1 MDEKTVNKLTGEP
14 VSKEFRDVIRR
25 LNENIHVSQE
35 EINELPEIRY
45 AQLCVSKVKM
55 TNADIEERA
64 PIQQSVFNR
73 LQREV
78 KSAVIK
84 NDGRVQ
90 YDGEI
95 HCDKRLDIVIG
106 LPAAGK
112 SSALAEPL
120 SEFYKARI
128 IDCDEAKNRLPGF
141 DGGWGAGYVHI
152 ESQGISD
159 EQFCAAI
166 EKGENITYPR
176 VGADCKDLEKY
187 IRQAKNA
194 GYKVYV
200 HYNELDR
207 NKALARM
214 LSRFIETG
222 RYLAPNLIDG
232 KSEGIRSTYDELKR
246 SCCNE
251 PGKLI
256 DGFSHWDNDVPFGE
270 RPILKECSESCVD
283 FCKSERQTKRTET
296 RDNIIESEQIK
307 QLRDELA
314 QIKNELAQIK
324 KENVELKYSR
334 EITNTVFAQNP
345 ELRID
350 FRAKRDE
357 LFKTDI
363 PAKIRDKIVGI
374 FGKPPSTTEKATK
387 KPKSPKH

>member
-1 MDEKTVNKLTGEP
+1 MDDNTVNKLTGEP

-35 EINELPEIRY
+35 EINELPEIKY
-45 AQLCVSKVKM
+45 AQLCVSKVQM
-55 TNADIEERA
+55 TKADLEERK

-73 LQREV
+73 LQNEV
-78 KSAVIK
+78 NSAVTK
-84 NDGRVQ
+84 SDGTVS

-95 HCDKRLDIVIG
+95 RCEKRLDVVIG

-120 SEFYKARI
+120 SEFYKSRI
-128 IDCDEAKNRLPGF
+128 IDSDEAKKRLPGF
-141 DGGWGAGYVHI
+141 DGGWGAGYVHP
-152 ESQGISD
+152 ESQTVSD
-159 EQFCAAI
+159 KQFKAAI
-166 EKGENITYPR
+166 KKGENITYPR
-176 VGADCKDLEKY
+176 VGADCKDLMKY

-222 RYLAPNLIDG
+222 RYLAPNLING
-232 KSEGIRSTYDELKR
+232 KSEGIRNTYDELKR
-246 SCCNE
+246 SCCDE

-283 FCKSERQTKRTET
+283 FCKSERQTKRSET
-296 RDNIIESEQIK
+296 RLNPGESELIK
-307 QLRDELA
+307 QLRDEIA
-314 QIKNELAQIK
+314 QLKTELVK
-324 KENVELKYSR
+324 MKYSL

-345 ELRID
+345 ELRSA

-357 LFKTDI
+357 LLKTDI
-363 PAKIRDKIVGI
+363 PAKIREKI
-374 FGKPPSTTEKATK
+374 FGKKPSTTEKATK

>member
-1 MDEKTVNKLTGEP
+1 MDENTVNKLTGEP

-35 EINELPEIRY
+35 EINELPEIKY
-45 AQLCVSKVKM
+45 AQLCISKVKM
-55 TNADIEERA
+55 TNADIEERK

-73 LQREV
+73 LQNEV
-78 KSAVIK
+78 KSAK
-84 NDGRVQ
+84 TKSDGEVS

-95 HCDKRLDIVIG
+95 RCEKRLDVVIG

-120 SEFYKARI
+120 SEFYGSRI
-128 IDCDEAKNRLPGF
+128 IDCDEAKKRLPGF
-141 DGGWGAGYVHI
+141 DGGWGAGYVHP
-152 ESQGISD
+152 ESQKVSD
-159 EQFCAAI
+159 GQFFAAI

-232 KSEGIRSTYDELKR
+232 KSEGIRNTYDELKR
-246 SCCNE
+246 SCCDE
-251 PGKLI
+251 TGKLI

-283 FCKSERQTKRTET
+283 FCKFERQTKRAET
-296 RDNIIESEQIK
+296 RLNPGESELIK
-307 QLRDELA
+307 QLRDEIA
-314 QIKNELAQIK
+314 QMKTELVK
-324 KENVELKYSR
+324 MKYSL

-345 ELRID
+345 ELRSA

-357 LFKTDI
+357 LLKTDI
-363 PAKIRDKIVGI
+363 PAKIHDKIV
-374 FGKPPSTTEKATK
+374 GKPPSTTEKATK